1 MRKTCETLGSYD
13 VTELSKEWQSLLE
26 LSPEIKKKW
35 SKLSFD
41 DMWSFIAVFCTEA
54 QNRMLPNLTSLLNRA
69 RTLPHSNAEAE
80 RAFSMLTDTKKIKR
94 NRLETKMTTRAALK
108 ARDETARTMTVSA
121 EHIALMNPENL
132 YTDKEAE
139 YKGQGLTLFA
149 SAEQ

>member
-1 MRKTCETLGSYD
+1 
-13 VTELSKEWQSLLE
+13 
-26 LSPEIKKKW
+26 
-35 SKLSFD
+35 
-41 DMWSFIAVFCTEA
+41 MWSAIAVFGTES
-54 QNRMLPNLTSLLNRA
+54 QNRMFPNLTSLLNRV

-80 RAFSMLTDTKKIKR
+80 RAFSMLTDAKTIKR
-94 NRLETKMTTRAALK
+94 NQLETKMINSICVTRAALK

-149 SAEQ
+149 PEE